1 MVIFVHIVPHD
12 CHERGEEGVG
22 IPLKPKGLKWAVW
35 RKGEKFRY
43 RDSNFYLP
51 RHPLAT
57 AAAVL
62 LLFPK
67 RLKRSPILTR
77 NLISQPRGQA
87 SPRLIFGWAGQR
99 PTTPEIIYGTFSGF
113 LSFPF
118 STMCSS
124 CSIKS
129 TSQHKKEGRGEREC
143 IHWPIATEF
152 YMQGEER
159 ETAFSWK
166 RKRALLNLHRRSQKW
181 GATSQ
186 LAPHKKKVSL
196 QVPVWALGER
206 WRRFCSWDCCWWS
219 LLRWPCKVRW
229 GIFRVWTALCVILK
243 CFFST

>member
-22 IPLKPKGLKWAVW
+22 IPLKPKGLKWVVW
-35 RKGEKFRY
+35 RRGEKFRY

-51 RHPLAT
+51 LDT
-57 AAAVL
+57 IL
-62 LLFPK
+62 LQLLQCCYYPK

-87 SPRLIFGWAGQR
+87 SPRLIFGWAGQG
-99 PTTPEIIYGTFSGF
+99 PTPEIIYGTFSGV

-129 TSQHKKEGRGEREC
+129 TSQHKKEVGEGKREC

-152 YMQGEER
+152 YMQGEEGNS
-159 ETAFSWK
+159 F
-166 RKRALLNLHRRSQKW
+166 
-181 GATSQ
+181 
-186 LAPHKKKVSL
+186 
-196 QVPVWALGER
+196 
-206 WRRFCSWDCCWWS
+206 
-219 LLRWPCKVRW
+219 
-229 GIFRVWTALCVILK
+229 
-243 CFFST
+243 